1 MPGNTSKFKLLLVP
15 SGVCSLSEFLL
26 AANGAMAK
34 VAVSKLLFTIVRL
47 EAVMPKASSMEMEA
61 GVVKLVPVMVTLT
74 ILPCVPFEGLM
85 E

>member
-1 MPGNTSKFKLLLVP
+1 
-15 SGVCSLSEFLL
+15 
-26 AANGAMAK
+26 MAK